1 MRIASTGNVGI
12 GTTSPVAPLTVQL
25 PRVVGEVA
33 RFLNGGSAARL
44 HFYTDSTSKV
54 ESQNSNLGLYAYDS
68 YNVTFGTVNIER
80 ARIDT
85 SGRLLVGTSSATG
98 VSSNVAPVLA
108 GNFMS
113 FQGSVSASTGTATT
127 LFALENL
134 NATYMVTAIITGT
147 ASASNYHAVY
157 VVGSVVTNSHSIQA
171 LKAGSLLTLSLSGAN
186 VQATQSSGISQTI
199 TWSVTRMANL

>member
-1 MRIASTGNVGI
+1 MSTLS
-12 GTTSPVAPLTVQL
+12 TTNLKNPSS
-25 PRVVGEVA
+25 
-33 RFLNGGSAARL
+33 GSNNIVL
-44 HFYTDSTSKV
+44 DS
-54 ESQNSNLGLYAYDS
+54 
-68 YNVTFGTVNIER
+68 
-80 ARIDT
+80 
-85 SGRLLVGTSSATG
+85 SGRVLVGTSSATG
-98 VSSNVAPVLA
+98 VNSNVAPVLA

-147 ASASNYHAVY
+147 GSASAYHAVY